1 MKITDRTNVNLEDTN
16 YTFSLAVTA
25 KIRPKRHFAETKIS
39 KPTLFRVSVCSL
51 YRSRRHRCNR
61 AAGVRWYDRE
71 KVRDCWSLEECDEDR
86 EGELEREYGYRRSEG
101 VGRGGDIVV

>member
-71 KVRDCWSLEECDEDR
+71 KVRDCRLLEECDEDR

-101 VGRGGDIVV
+101 VGRGGT